1 MQEHMIDL
9 SILGKKY
16 QDRIDS
22 LEKELQ
28 EAKRKFTVVSEAIEL
43 LKREGVFDQEK
54 LFDIPL
60 TDKYRDM
67 NMRKAIEDIL
77 KIAQPEK
84 LSVDVI
90 YSELVKNGFKSKSKN
105 VKRDLYTRLF
115 RLEESGRLNSTKKG
129 GVKRYFL
136 PKAEEEKNEEEI
148 KQ

>member
-1 MQEHMIDL
+1 MQEHMADL
-9 SILGKKY
+9 SILSKKY
-16 QDRIDS
+16 QERVES

-54 LFDIPL
+54 LFEIPL
-60 TDKYRDM
+60 TDRYRGKGM
-67 NMRKAIEDIL
+67 TEAIEDIL
-77 KIAQPEK
+77 KLAQPEK
-84 LSVDVI
+84 LSVDLI

-105 VKRDLYTRLF
+105 LKRDLYTRLF
-115 RLEESGRLNSTKKG
+115 RLEEAGKLSSTKKG

-136 PKAEEEKNEEEI
+136 PKAEEEKNEEGI